1 MAGTLKL
8 TVASVDGTL
17 PRTDAVGNPDPYC
30 KLSLLSS
37 PPAVVASVQ
46 AEATTVPAW
55 LDAAADRWLQFVA
68 TKGEAYFYNVLV
80 FGAWEVLGI
89 TAYIG
94 L

>member
-46 AEATTVPAW
+46 AEATTPVCENDRTSPAW
-55 LDAAADRWLQFVA
+55 DAD
-68 TKGEAYFYNVLV
+68 
-80 FGAWEVLGI
+80 I
-89 TAYIG
+89 
-94 L
+94 